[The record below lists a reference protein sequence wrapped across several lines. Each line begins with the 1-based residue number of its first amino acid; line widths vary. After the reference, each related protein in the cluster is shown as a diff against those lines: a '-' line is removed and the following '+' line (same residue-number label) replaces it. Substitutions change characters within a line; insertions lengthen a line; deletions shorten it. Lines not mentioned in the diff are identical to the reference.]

1 MKTAPLIEECP
12 VSLEYSLVQAIPL
25 GNDTLYLGEIKYWTA
40 DWNWL
45 ENMEELQALS
55 VIREFLC
62 IKF

>member
-1 MKTAPLIEECP
+1 LIEECP
-12 VSLEYSLVQAIPL
+12 VSLECSLVQAIPL
-25 GNDTLYLGEIKYWTA
+25 GNDTLYLGEIKCWTA